1 MPGKLPEA
9 IQEIEAAARIR
20 PDPQLEELLNRLRK
34 AQ

>member
-9 IQEIEAAARIR
+9 IQEIESAARIR
-20 PDPQLEELLNRLRK
+20 PDPRLQEFLSRLRK